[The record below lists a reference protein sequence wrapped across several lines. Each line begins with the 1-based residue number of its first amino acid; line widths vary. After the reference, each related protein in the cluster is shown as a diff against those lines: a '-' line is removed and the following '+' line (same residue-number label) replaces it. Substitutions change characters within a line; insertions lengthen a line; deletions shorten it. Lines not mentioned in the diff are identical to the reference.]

1 MRHYSLRVLFLSC
14 FVGLTAGSGIFL
26 IKPFPSLAVEPEY
39 PLIDYKSYPPVNKV
53 CTDLEVKRLIEQFIQ
68 DVSKSNKDN
77 IRTSRLITCGK
88 SAVPA
93 LVKLLNSQDE
103 NILVSTALSLEYI
116 GLEAKNADSALIPL
130 LKHPSSDVKFRA
142 AFALARIGTKSK
154 AAIRVL
160 IPLLGDSERQVA
172 AAAALGEIGMEAEIA
187 IPELV
192 MAFRNAK
199 FGGETFVEA
208 LTKIGDKGIIAI
220 IQLLKDPDIEIH
232 ARAASALG
240 RSGIAPKIVV
250 SPLTEALLD
259 RDTVCIRAAESL
271 RNIGESA
278 KKAIPNLI
286 EALRNRA
293 SCRRSAGDALASIG
307 KDTVLPLAII
317 LLQNSDRS
325 VRLESAQALRR
336 IGKDAKAA
344 IPALI
349 KVLEGQDT
357 ELASYAAETLGLIGS
372 DAKAAIPS
380 LVKALG
386 RQEEDREED
395 RFIFIFRPS
404 IQNIATSALG
414 QMGKDAVPDLIALI
428 LGSDKA
434 TRVRA
439 LLAIGQIGS
448 DAKEAIPHL
457 QLLLQSQDDK
467 IQLLAAIALAEI
479 GADADIVLPKLI
491 AALRVESKEVKARVA
506 SAIGNLR
513 SSATDAVP
521 DLVRIIGEGSF
532 YFEDWDIRNNATQ
545 ALIKIGKNAIPSL
558 ILALG
563 DRNTV
568 ISAKSSFA
576 LIKIG
581 SPAISELVAALRNP
595 NIEVRRRAAF
605 ILGQI
610 GADAIPALQS
620 ALQDEDTNSRKGA
633 IYALGII
640 NQPSTGVIS
649 SLKKI
654 VENTKNSLDE
664 RRIAASTL
672 ELMGQNTSW
681 FFKQNNLVSPLNAAC
696 IEGEFDSYIGKC
708 LTSYSEGVFVSG
720 GGSLIGAL
728 CSFFGCN

>member
-1 MRHYSLRVLFLSC
+1 MYYRSLRVLLLSC
-14 FVGLTAGSGIFL
+14 FIGLTAGSGIFL

-39 PLIDYKSYPPVNKV
+39 PLLDYKSYPPVNKV
-53 CTDLEVKRLIEQFIQ
+53 CTDLEVERLIKQFIQ
-68 DVSKSNKDN
+68 DVSKSKKDN
-77 IRTSRLITCGK
+77 IRTFRLITCGK

-160 IPLLGDSERQVA
+160 IPLLGDSKRQFDYA
-172 AAAALGEIGMEAEIA
+172 AADALGEIGMEAESA

-199 FGGETFVEA
+199 FDDETFAEA

-220 IQLLKDPDIEIH
+220 IQLLKDPDIKIR

-240 RSGIAPKIVV
+240 RSGTAPKIVV

-259 RDTVCIRAAESL
+259 RDNTVCIRAAESL

-286 EALRNRA
+286 ETLRNRV
-293 SCRRSAGDALASIG
+293 SCRSSAGDALASIG

-317 LLQNSDRS
+317 LLQKNSDRS

-372 DAKAAIPS
+372 DAKAAIPA
-380 LVKALG
+380 LVNSLG
-386 RQEEDREED
+386 RT
-395 RFIFIFRPS
+395 S
-404 IQNIATSALG
+404 IQDTIIFALG
-414 QMGKDAVPDLIALI
+414 QMGKDAVPELIALI
-428 LGSDKA
+428 SGSDKV
-434 TRVRA
+434 TRILA

-457 QLLLQSQDDK
+457 QLLLQSKDDK

-491 AALRVESKEVKARVA
+491 AALQVKNKEVRAKAA
-506 SAIGNLR
+506 LAIGNLG
-513 SSATDAVP
+513 SSATQAVP
-521 DLVRIIGEGSF
+521 DLIRIIGEGSF
-532 YFEDWDIRNNATQ
+532 YSEDWDIRNNATQ
-545 ALIKIGKNAIPSL
+545 TLIKIGKNAIPSL

-563 DRNTV
+563 DRNTF

-581 SPAISELVAALRNP
+581 SPAIPELVAALRNP

-640 NQPSTGVIS
+640 NKPSSEAIS

-672 ELMGQNTSW
+672 ELMGQNTLW
-681 FFKQNNLVSPLNAAC
+681 FFKQNNLISPLNAAC
-696 IEGEFDSYIGKC
+696 IEGGEFDSYIGKC
-708 LTSYSEGVFVSG
+708 LTSYSEGVFLSG